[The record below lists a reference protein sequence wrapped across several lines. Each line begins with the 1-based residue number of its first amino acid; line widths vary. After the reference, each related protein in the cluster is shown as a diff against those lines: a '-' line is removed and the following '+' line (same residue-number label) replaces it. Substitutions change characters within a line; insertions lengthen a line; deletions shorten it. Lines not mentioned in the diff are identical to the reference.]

1 MKRFVGVLIFLISN
15 LAYAASDQGLV
26 TRSSRY
32 SVAETL
38 DRFESVAKAEKVQI
52 FARVDFQALAAANNG
67 NVRASQLLVFGR
79 GGILPP
85 LLPATPMIAV
95 DLPLKVLAWEDGD
108 GKVWLSYNASDY
120 LKNRHAVAGKDDVF
134 KRLDAFMEA
143 LAGKAL
149 E

>member
-1 MKRFVGVLIFLISN
+1 MKHLVGILIILVSS
-15 LAYAASDQGLV
+15 LAFAASAQGLV

-38 DRFESVAKAEKVQI
+38 DRFESIAKAEKVQI

-67 NVRASQLLVFGR
+67 NVRPSQLLIFGR

-85 LLPATPMIAV
+85 LLPAAPMIAV
-95 DLPLKVLAWEDGD
+95 DLPLKVLAWEDAD
-108 GKVWLSYNASDY
+108 GKVWVSYNASDY
-120 LKNRHAVAGKDDVF
+120 LKNRHAIAGKDEVF

>member
-1 MKRFVGVLIFLISN
+1 MKRLVGILIILVSS
-15 LAYAASDQGLV
+15 LALAASEQGLV

-38 DRFESVAKAEKVQI
+38 DRFESIAKAEKVQI

-67 NVRASQLLVFGR
+67 NVRPSQLLIFGR

-85 LLPATPMIAV
+85 LLPAAPMIAV
-95 DLPLKVLAWEDGD
+95 DLPLKVLAWEDAD
-108 GKVWLSYNASDY
+108 GKVWVSYNASDY
-120 LKNRHAVAGKDDVF
+120 LKQRHAIAGKDDVF

>member
-1 MKRFVGVLIFLISN
+1 MKRLVGILAILVSN
-15 LAYAASDQGLV
+15 LAFAASEQGLV

-38 DRFESVAKAEKVQI
+38 DRFESIAKAEKVQI

-67 NVRASQLLVFGR
+67 NVRPSQLLIFGR

-85 LLPATPMIAV
+85 LLPAAPMIAV
-95 DLPLKVLAWEDGD
+95 DLPLKVLAWEDAD
-108 GKVWLSYNASDY
+108 GKVWVSYNASDY
-120 LKNRHAVAGKDDVF
+120 LKHRHAIAGKDDVF